1 MARDNDSILQT
12 KWGDSQQALV
22 GTADDDQVGTLQ
34 RRDGYPD
41 SYRQIGGDKPQ
52 LTQFNQILNELYAI
66 AVEVNRRGAAL
77 EWSSDIQYTH
87 PACVIGANGIVYSSV
102 QDSENRNPVGD
113 NAQTYWKKVG
123 RGDLRWINT
132 VNYQHPSIVENA
144 GDLYITTNPSINVVP
159 STDYDYSHWK
169 PVSDSELAWRSTKI
183 YSHPTLVV
191 ASNGIIYTSVRNSHG
206 NNPVTDS
213 NRQFWRA
220 IIGYDVASNSEVIG
234 GTVRNKIVSPSGL
247 QALTSTESR
256 RGIIEIATQN
266 EADAGVDD
274 QRALTP
280 FKAKNTI
287 NKILDEVLPLRFVGS
302 LYVAQTSGNRT
313 LTLVPNWQTRYD
325 KIAFVII
332 ASGYDYTGLD
342 ASAVSRIRV
351 LDTSSITLVESVSSR
366 SNKRNLGSVSAGGTY
381 GLEASSTTDNSK
393 IFIKYRRDIAR
404 PGITGDASIIEII
417 LFNDNQRIRTF

>member
-12 KWGDSQQALV
+12 EWGDSQQALV

-66 AVEVNRRGAAL
+66 GVEVNRRGAAL

-87 PACVIGANGIVYSSV
+87 PACVIGQNGIVYSSV

-247 QALTSTESR
+247 HTLTATESR
-256 RGIIEIATQN
+256 RGLIEIADQN
-266 EADAGVDD
+266 ESNLGLDD
-274 QRALTP
+274 ERALTP
-280 FKAKNTI
+280 LKLKRILSKFIFREILFESASTRGTTGVRQSSTSFRYDITISKNWNEFKYLEIVYAFSEPPTG
-287 NKILDEVLPLRFVGS
+287 NKDRGVSMIRTPSGS
-302 LYVAQTSGNRT
+302 
-313 LTLVPNWQTRYD
+313 TLVASLTGYAGSTGGRVYQSELRLRLSPSDLRTVTFERREVG
-325 KIAFVII
+325 IANPSHLIYAIF
-332 ASGYDYTGLD
+332 GLN
-342 ASAVSRIRV
+342 SA
-351 LDTSSITLVESVSSR
+351 
-366 SNKRNLGSVSAGGTY
+366 N
-381 GLEASSTTDNSK
+381 
-393 IFIKYRRDIAR
+393 
-404 PGITGDASIIEII
+404 
-417 LFNDNQRIRTF
+417 